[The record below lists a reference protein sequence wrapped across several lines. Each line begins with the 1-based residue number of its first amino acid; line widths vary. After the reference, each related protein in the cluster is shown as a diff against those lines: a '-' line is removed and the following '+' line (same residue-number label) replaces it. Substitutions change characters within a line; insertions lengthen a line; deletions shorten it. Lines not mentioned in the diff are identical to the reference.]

1 MHKFVFSCSH
11 AAQAISPLSARYTGR
26 DICRGNHG
34 RVRNC
39 SVNDIREEIV
49 DAQLIF
55 CEMEREEGGGN
66 GKGGQEVC
74 VVINT
79 GMQASMP
86 GKSEAECDGIQ
97 KGKEEYRMQ

>member
-1 MHKFVFSCSH
+1 
-11 AAQAISPLSARYTGR
+11 
-26 DICRGNHG
+26 
-34 RVRNC
+34 
-39 SVNDIREEIV
+39 
-49 DAQLIF
+49 
-55 CEMEREEGGGN
+55 MEREEGGGN